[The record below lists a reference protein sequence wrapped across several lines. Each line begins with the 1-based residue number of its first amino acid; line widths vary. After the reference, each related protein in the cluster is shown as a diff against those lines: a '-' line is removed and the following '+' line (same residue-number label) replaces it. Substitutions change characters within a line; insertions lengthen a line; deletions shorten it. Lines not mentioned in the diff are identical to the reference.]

1 MHKKDAP
8 VAIQVRLSAME
19 QIPHT
24 NSDFIVCSAI
34 GRLSGKQSTIVL
46 RGGSIGLNCGSL
58 RAFQSGSF
66 ASCLATAHTKSN
78 A

>member
-8 VAIQVRLSAME
+8 DAVQVRLSVTE

-24 NSDFIVCSAI
+24 NSDSIVCSAI
-34 GRLSGKQSTIVL
+34 GPLSGKQSTIVL
-46 RGGSIGLNCGSL
+46 RGGSIGSSCGSL

-66 ASCLATAHTKSN
+66 AGCLATAHTKSN